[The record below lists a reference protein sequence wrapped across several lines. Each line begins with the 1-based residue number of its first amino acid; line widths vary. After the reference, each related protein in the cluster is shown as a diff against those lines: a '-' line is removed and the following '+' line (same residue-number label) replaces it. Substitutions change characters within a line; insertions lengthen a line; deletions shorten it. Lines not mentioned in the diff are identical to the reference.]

1 LRGNNGCKRIKGDF
15 VIALFTNVQLIAVHK
30 FSSGNSLSVIG
41 L

>member
-1 LRGNNGCKRIKGDF
+1 